1 MKVVDRYWK
10 GNKIWGVTIRVSR
23 YLDIKVLKK
32 NWSEGQF
39 GLFMTS

>member
-23 YLDIKVLKK
+23 YLDKFLKK
-32 NWSEGQF
+32 M
-39 GLFMTS
+39 GLRVNFHLHAFA